1 MQHFEKELVFEVDLD
16 EERKVPAK
24 EGRPPNRHR
33 VIIRKTNKV
42 NLSTL
47 KFYLERRANFDN
59 SVLEA
64 ISKTSLSLYAAWI
77 LTIMKTFSIIF
88 SARRRPR
95 LTLP

>member
-1 MQHFEKELVFEVDLD
+1 MHHFEKELIFEVDLD
-16 EERKVPAK
+16 EERNIPAK

-47 KFYLERRANFDN
+47 KFYLERRATFDN

-64 ISKTSLSLYAAWI
+64 ISKTSQSLYAAWI
-77 LTIMKTFSIIF
+77 LTSFKTFSIIF
-88 SARRRPR
+88 SVKRRPR
-95 LTLP
+95 VILP

>member
-1 MQHFEKELVFEVDLD
+1 MHLFEKDIVFEVDLD
-16 EERKVPAK
+16 EERKVEVK

-47 KFYLERRANFDN
+47 KFYLDGKASFDN

-64 ISKTSLSLYAAWI
+64 ISKTFPVMCAPLDTNQQKSRLS
-77 LTIMKTFSIIF
+77 
-88 SARRRPR
+88 
-95 LTLP
+95 